1 MMGEDEAGWLA
12 RNRDWLPHGV
22 AVLERLNSQLAGSR
36 SVLALADA
44 HGVLLRVMGEAGELD
59 ETLQAKLVPGCCW
72 SEALCGPNALGRVL
86 LRGRP
91 AAVHGGEYY
100 GEQPLNC
107 SSAAAPILRADGRLA
122 GVIAIFGAWHG
133 PQPYLPAL
141 MQMAATMVE
150 SRLLAVCPAPA
161 PAPMPRKP
169 DAGPATLAE
178 LLGGDAAVD
187 AAARRALRIV
197 DKDIP
202 LLIEGDTGTGKEV
215 FARAF
220 HHSSPRAGRP
230 FVALNC
236 AAIPEGLIESELF
249 GYEEG
254 AFTGARR
261 RGSPGK
267 IAQAHGGTLFLDE
280 IGDMPLNLQA
290 RLLRVLQEREVT
302 PLGSQ
307 RVLPIDIALVC
318 ATNRRLQQA
327 VEQGRFRE
335 DLFYRINGLRVS
347 LPALK
352 DRSDLAQLVEA
363 LLAGEGAPGRVQVS
377 QRALE
382 RFRRHPWPG
391 NLRQLRSVLRTA
403 LAHLDGDPVLDLV
416 HLPDDFLAEPPLGAA
431 LESDPAPPP
440 NHSLDEPAWL
450 AASGSL
456 AEMECAAMRRALEE
470 CAGNVSAAAR
480 RLGVSRNTLYRRL
493 GLNGR

>member
-1 MMGEDEAGWLA
+1 MAMIGEDEAGLLA
-12 RNRDWLPHGV
+12 RNPDWLPHGV
-22 AVLERLNSQLAGSR
+22 TVLERLSSQLAGSR

-59 ETLQAKLVPGCCW
+59 ETLRAKLVPGRCW
-72 SEALCGPNALGRVL
+72 NAAACG
-86 LRGRP
+86 
-91 AAVHGGEYY
+91 
-100 GEQPLNC
+100 
-107 SSAAAPILRADGRLA
+107 SSAAAPILRADGRQL
-122 GVIAIFGAWHG
+122 GTIAIFGAWAG
-133 PQPYLPAL
+133 PQPYLLAL
-141 MQMAATMVE
+141 MQMAAAMVE
-150 SRLLAVCPAPA
+150 SRLLSSCPAPA
-161 PAPMPRKP
+161 PRKV
-169 DAGPATLAE
+169 DAGPVTLAE

-261 RGSPGK
+261 KGSPGK

-363 LLAGEGAPGRVQVS
+363 LLAEEGAPGRVQVS
-377 QRALE
+377 QRVLE
-382 RFRRHPWPG
+382 CFRRHSWPG

-416 HLPDDFLAEPPLGAA
+416 HLPDDFLAGPLLAP
-431 LESDPAPPP
+431 DPAPRS
-440 NHSLDEPAWL
+440 NHPSSGPAWL
-450 AASGSL
+450 AAATGAALAVDGSL
-456 AEMECAAMRRALEE
+456 AELECAVMRRALEE